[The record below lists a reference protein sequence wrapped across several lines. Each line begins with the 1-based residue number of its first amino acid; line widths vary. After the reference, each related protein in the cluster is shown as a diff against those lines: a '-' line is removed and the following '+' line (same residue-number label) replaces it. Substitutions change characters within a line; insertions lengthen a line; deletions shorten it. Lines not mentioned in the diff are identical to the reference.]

1 MAAVNQDFNTYV
13 GDAVS
18 PIFTVTT
25 SSGGAVVDI
34 SGASEIA
41 WSAYRDDASAAVLT
55 KLKSTGA
62 ITFVNT
68 GTDGKFQVAILKT
81 DTALLTGAYIHKA
94 TITDANG
101 NVTSVAVGRMQV
113 GLAPSWSYDP
123 TQIANSA
130 LYQVRRLI
138 GDVLNSDQQMQD
150 EEILWSISQNGNV
163 YMAAAECC
171 RSLSAQFARMVDTVQ
186 GELHTLYGQR
196 TRNYLAMANKFDGIG
211 MTRGS
216 FSMAYAGGISMAD
229 KQARNED
236 TDRVP
241 PQFNIGMGDNLL
253 PITPAGNEMPA
264 GQQPDSGAQP

>member
-1 MAAVNQDFNTYV
+1 MAAVNQDFITYV

-18 PIFTVTT
+18 PIFTVTA
-25 SSGGAVVDI
+25 SSGGAAVDI
-34 SGASEIA
+34 SGATEIT
-41 WSAYRDDASAAVLT
+41 WSAARDDVSAAVLT
-55 KLKSTGA
+55 KLKSAGQ
-62 ITFVNT
+62 ITFVNS

-81 DTALLTGAYIHKA
+81 DTALLSGFYIHKA
-94 TITDANG
+94 SITDAAG

-113 GLAPSWSYDP
+113 GLAPSWSYDS
-123 TQIANSA
+123 TQIANVP

-138 GDVLNSDQQMQD
+138 GDVLYGDQQMQD
-150 EEILWSISQNGNV
+150 EEILWTISQYGNV

-186 GELHTLYGQR
+186 GELHTLYSQR
-196 TRNYLAMANKFDGIG
+196 TKNYLAMANKFDGIG
-211 MTRGS
+211 MSRGT
-216 FSMAYAGGISMAD
+216 FSMAYAGGISVAD

-241 PQFNIGMGDNLL
+241 PQFNIGMDDNLL
-253 PITPAGNEMPA
+253 PTGPAGNETPA